1 MNTLIEKALFSEP
14 VGPLWKWRF
23 VKLGVIIVCVI
34 VAGWSD
40 FLRSHASLS
49 VRYQHVLLF
58 LFVLFIFLTT
68 DFRWRRSIFIALR
81 ICMFISMLLAGASL
95 WCSVASSSAR

>member
-1 MNTLIEKALFSEP
+1 MNALIEETLFSEP

-40 FLRSHASLS
+40 LLRSHASLS
-49 VRYQHVLLF
+49 IRYEHVLHF

-81 ICMFISMLLAGASL
+81 ICMFISMLLAAASL
-95 WCSVASSSAR
+95 WCSVVLSPAR